1 MCHTRALFA
10 APMRRRSS
18 GAAPRSKGGRGAS
31 RRVYTNVRSN
41 ELYEAE
47 PERDS
52 RIQRADRAA
61 EPAPEVALDE
71 LPASYDDEEIAEDLA
86 WTAEDRVRWGHL
98 DDEGDEDGAEA
109 EAGLGQRRCGPLG
122 ADRGWKGCAGG
133 AECSDGGTAA
143 ASSCAPARVLTR
155 AAS

>member
-52 RIQRADRAA
+52 RIQRADPAA

-109 EAGLGQRRCGPLG
+109 EAEDWDNGDADPWVQIEAGKAALAGRSAPTVVRRLPQAALPL
-122 ADRGWKGCAGG
+122 AC
-133 AECSDGGTAA
+133 
-143 ASSCAPARVLTR
+143 
-155 AAS
+155 